1 MRNIIKKCL
10 ILVIFALGFALTLTN
25 TSIFAATV
33 VPTDYTTI
41 YTNTNN
47 DVTNEM
53 DNNFGVFK
61 FTNYGARF
69 LKVTLTAT
77 SSQSVTYP
85 NGAISV
91 KNSNYQLVEKL
102 DIIGFDAYAINSENS
117 NYLYVFLESSGSYYV
132 EINYNMTNITKL
144 QLNVSVVNTTTSL
157 DNFNYSDSEEITTLF
172 MDSSSGVEEV
182 KQFTIRQA
190 TQFNLSVLLNNGQS
204 SAVRIVIFKI
214 NSINSE
220 ELIVTKV
227 NKLIYDDYSMNVDLI
242 EGTYCIAYFGLS
254 NNKEIDISL
263 TRNITGYGSGVLVPD
278 PDHATN
284 CGSQIT
290 VEEEDIIWYNRSY
303 RQNNITEGF
312 TRLIYLDY
320 SAPSLSRLDYYW
332 YSSDED
338 VAIITDY
345 GTVLALPINTS
356 QKTVKVMAVYKSDM
370 SRCYVK
376 EFVVKNDSNTYL
388 SDPIDIDVNMTVIPT
403 RYTYIDLSDVD
414 VPINILQYYT
424 WSSTSNVSVDGWGRI
439 YANNSALGTTVEIV
453 GTYNYNPKVKIRVS
467 VYSILPTSGF
477 EIEYQPEVWNYDP
490 VQRNTNCFSY
500 AFNSQVGEN
509 DNNPFKLQPLNESY
523 GYISQSQ
530 IQADT
535 IESYINNTARKY
547 GLTFEAVGKYEK
559 CAPGTYKVALVIA
572 PGQDYHWYRQN
583 PDGTWSHKPGEQPI
597 TNLDASGNLIY
608 DPEIANRQYFYLI
621 EYIYGTYI
629 LELNYS
635 EFIGFYEVAPL
646 NNMYVNSNN
655 VSDSLMTLSDNYAI
669 TSTDYTTIVQ
679 GMTYNQVN
687 EIVGEPKCKLGFG
700 LTLYLYELSNGE
712 LVTIE
717 YSMNGNELIVININE
732 LNLSTD

>member
-1 MRNIIKKCL
+1 MRILKRVLCLTMTLFFGLFFLNSISIK
-10 ILVIFALGFALTLTN
+10 
-25 TSIFAATV
+25 AAEV
-33 VPTDYTTI
+33 VPTDFTTI
-41 YTNTNN
+41 FTNSNIDITN
-47 DVTNEM
+47 DIE
-53 DNNFGVFK
+53 DDFGVFR
-61 FTNYGARF
+61 FTNYGTRF
-69 LKVTLTAT
+69 VEVTLTAT
-77 SSQSVTYP
+77 SAKNVSYP
-85 NGAISV
+85 TGSFVIKDADYHTI
-91 KNSNYQLVEKL
+91 KQCEIAGYSNN
-102 DIIGFDAYAINSENS
+102 AINYNNNNS
-117 NYLYVFLESSGSYYV
+117 LTVFLPASGYYFI
-132 EINYNMTNITKL
+132 EINYDMTDITKL
-144 QLNVSVVNTTTSL
+144 ELSVNVINTSNTINL
-157 DNFNYSDSEEITTLF
+157 FNYSSSEQFSINLFTNSNKQDKISQFVLKQSAKFTVSITN
-172 MDSSSGVEEV
+172 SSQMTDGYR
-182 KQFTIRQA
+182 F
-190 TQFNLSVLLNNGQS
+190 VLLKRETSNVAS
-204 SAVRIVIFKI
+204 TFIVVKNEVVSLTQKSYTF
-214 NSINSE
+214 SLTE
-220 ELIVTKV
+220 G
-227 NKLIYDDYSMNVDLI
+227 IYYI
-242 EGTYCIAYFGLS
+242 GYFALNES
-254 NNKEIDISL
+254 NNVTISM
-263 TRNITGYGSGVLVPD
+263 TRNLTSYGSSYLVPD
-278 PDHATN
+278 PDVRTP
-284 CGSQIT
+284 CGSQID
-290 VEEEDIIWYNRSY
+290 VEEADINIYNRSY
-303 RQNNITEGF
+303 RQTNITEGF
-312 TRLIYLDY
+312 TRLIYLD
-320 SAPSLSRLDYYW
+320 SLAPSVSRLDYYW
-332 YSSDED
+332 YSSNED

-356 QKTVKVMAVYKSDM
+356 QETVKIMAVYKYDM
-370 SRCYVK
+370 SKCYVK
-376 EFVVKNDSNTYL
+376 EFVVKNDSSTYL

-439 YANNSALGTTVEIV
+439 YAYNSALGTTVEIV

-467 VYSILPTSGF
+467 VYTILPTSGF
-477 EIEYQPEVWNYDP
+477 EIEYEPEVWNYDP

-535 IESYINNTARKY
+535 IESYINNTATKY

-621 EYIYGTYI
+621 EYIFGTYV

-700 LTLYLYELSNGE
+700 VTLYLYELSNGE

>member
-1 MRNIIKKCL
+1 MRNIIKRCL
-10 ILVIFALGFALTLTN
+10 ILVIVALGFTLTLTN

-47 DVTNEM
+47 NITNEM

-61 FTNYGARF
+61 FTNYCARF

-85 NGAISV
+85 NGAITV

-227 NKLIYDDYSMNVDLI
+227 NELIYDDYSMNVDLI

-254 NNKEIDISL
+254 NNNEIDISL

-370 SRCYVK
+370 SKCYVK
-376 EFVVKNDSNTYL
+376 EFVVKNDSSTYL

-414 VPINILQYYT
+414 VPINLLQYYS
-424 WSSTSNVSVDGWGRI
+424 WSSANNVSVDGWGRI

-467 VYSILPTSGF
+467 VYSILPTSGY
-477 EIEYQPEVWNYDP
+477 EIEYEPELWNYQP
-490 VQRNTNCFSY
+490 VMEGTNCYAY
-500 AFNSQVGEN
+500 AFNTQVYPNTNDLIYMQPGFAHRKFDLNDINDLIILWQPVNFEN
-509 DNNPFKLQPLNESY
+509 TINKVNQDAINVGFTFVP
-523 GYISQSQ
+523 IS
-530 IQADT
+530 
-535 IESYINNTARKY
+535 KY
-547 GLTFEAVGKYEK
+547 TK
-559 CAPGTYKVALVIA
+559 CAPGTYKVALVI
-572 PGQDYHWYRQN
+572 DNDVDFHWYRQN
-583 PDGTWSHKPGEQPI
+583 PDGTWSHKLGNTVA
-597 TNLDASGNLIY
+597 TNLDASGNIIY
-608 DPEIANRQYFYLI
+608 DPELCDKDYSDTVGASYYDAIAFYQV
-621 EYIYGTYI
+621 TP
-629 LELNYS
+629 
-635 EFIGFYEVAPL
+635 IGNFYQNEVAVTYNEVSMFNL
-646 NNMYVNSNN
+646 NNSLTLDNLSIGLTFEQINSI
-655 VSDSLMTLSDNYAI
+655 L
-669 TSTDYTTIVQ
+669 
-679 GMTYNQVN
+679 
-687 EIVGEPKCKLGFG
+687 GEPNKLCTSG
-700 LTLYLYELSNGE
+700 LLIYEYQFNNKVYKVQYTNDVSGYN
-712 LVTIE
+712 VAVNIE
-717 YSMNGNELIVININE
+717 CFE
-732 LNLSTD
+732 